1 MSQRGRGRNQ
11 SNNSGVCPNIL
22 GAETKRAT
30 LRNET
35 QGRKT
40 KDIETEESVTWPGV
54 TEETGAI
61 TGEIQV
67 SPEGK

>member
-1 MSQRGRGRNQ
+1 MR
-11 SNNSGVCPNIL
+11 
-22 GAETKRAT
+22 RAT

-40 KDIETEESVTWPGV
+40 KDSATEESVTWPGV

-61 TGEIQV
+61 TGKSKCPPRAS
-67 SPEGK
+67 SPQKKS

>member
-1 MSQRGRGRNQ
+1 MR
-11 SNNSGVCPNIL
+11 
-22 GAETKRAT
+22 RAT

-40 KDIETEESVTWPGV
+40 KDVVTEESVTWPGV
-54 TEETGAI
+54 TEETGGI

-67 SPEGK
+67 SPKGK